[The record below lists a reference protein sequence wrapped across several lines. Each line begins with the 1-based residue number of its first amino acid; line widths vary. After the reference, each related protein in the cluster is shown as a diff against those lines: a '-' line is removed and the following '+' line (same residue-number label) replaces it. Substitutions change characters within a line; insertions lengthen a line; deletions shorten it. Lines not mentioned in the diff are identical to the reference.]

1 MFSVRLDQKLPSM
14 MKMATKRVHKI
25 DSMNEHKSLVPASTD
40 VCDGIP
46 NLPSQVIT
54 DDSVADLNH

>member
-1 MFSVRLDQKLPSM
+1 M

-54 DDSVADLNH
+54 DDSVTVAATVADLNH